1 MAKKKEI
8 KIDPHTIDDVDG
20 KLLAKVLDTNS
31 KSFHDLM
38 DAVNKDRVATINVAT
53 AAEEFTCIYG
63 ANKNLYRI
71 SPSLQDG
78 LRPGKRRALYALW
91 ELNNRPQNTKPE
103 TLKALK
109 NNTNKLLRVIGD
121 TSGKYH
127 PHGDTSVGDTICA
140 EGQGFRNTINTIG
153 PEGSYG
159 NINGQAHAAFRY
171 LEAYVPEYMIDCFF
185 DDFDSYCVPMRTSY
199 DGKGKEPEYLPAK
212 YPHVL
217 FNPQFSGIGYGLASN
232 IPPFNIQEVLEAT
245 IKLIKNPDAKIML
258 IPDFK
263 FGVDIVDTGYFKEIN
278 KNGSGKLTV
287 QGRYTV
293 DGVQNTIT
301 IWSLPLNVY
310 AQNWIKE
317 VATECKKGGVLEGK
331 VTGIDNYTGEDQVKV
346 ILHLAPDVNSD
357 EIIKWLTEKSGMKT
371 THAVAIRVVDNYVS
385 YLYGIKSL
393 LKEWIDFRRDC
404 LRSMCNYKLVRNM
417 EKEHL
422 TKVLLMLCSS
432 KAKAEEAMKIAR
444 ESQNKEE
451 NVQALMKRYDI
462 TSIQAREIA
471 EMRLS
476 QFNKD
481 RTLEY
486 EEVLKECTKEIKRLN
501 KILTDDKHI
510 DELMIEQLE
519 EGIKKYGV
527 PRRSRI
533 IRLDDELEIPDT
545 LHLVGISKSGYIKK
559 IKYKA
564 GKPIGEVGKDNRNVT
579 ILKAG
584 NRESVYVISSDGT
597 ISQIPLSSIPDMK
610 VEDIGV
616 EIKRYFG
623 GSGEIVTVLKVPTK
637 KEALVSAELELLV
650 ITRNGYAKR
659 VKLIDLKLKDGKE
672 QKILNLN
679 EGDELVKVVAVP
691 DNSMDVVICTSLGNG
706 IRLPL
711 DSIKTASKTAKGQR
725 IITMFQE
732 EDVTGASIIDPKI
745 KHLLYITSS
754 GKMKLTELK
763 YFPPVERGSKPIS
776 LIALDTME
784 RLIGVASAKKSD
796 MIKLYGKK
804 GGDSYDPA
812 AVSEIP
818 VRSRLAKGEKIIK
831 TLRSDVIV
839 GYKVFQA

>member
-1 MAKKKEI
+1 MAKKKEVV
-8 KIDPHTIDDVDG
+8 IDKNNIDYDDDREIL
-20 KLLAKVLDTNS
+20 KTNS
-31 KSFHDLM
+31 GMFHALM
-38 DAVNKDRVATINVAT
+38 DKVNKERVAEINVAI
-53 AAEEFTCIYG
+53 AAEEFACIYG

-71 SPSLQDG
+71 LPSLQDG
-78 LRPGKRRALYALW
+78 LRPGKRRVLYSLW
-91 ELNNRPQNTKPE
+91 EINHRPQNTKPD
-103 TLKALK
+103 TLRNLK
-109 NNTNKLLRVIGD
+109 NDKNKLSRIVGD
-121 TSGKYH
+121 ATGRYH
-127 PHGDTSVGDTICA
+127 PHGDTSVGDTICG
-140 EGQGFRNTINTIG
+140 EGQGFRNNINTIG
-153 PEGSYG
+153 PKGSYG
-159 NINGQAHAAFRY
+159 NINGERHAALRY
-171 LEAYVPEYMIDCFF
+171 LEAWVPEYLIDCFF
-185 DDFDSYCVPMRTSY
+185 DDFDSYCVPMRKTY
-199 DGKGKEPEYLPAK
+199 DGKGWEPEYLPAK

-217 FNPQFSGIGYGLASN
+217 FNPQFSGIGIGLASN

-245 IKLIKNPDAKIML
+245 IKLVKNPDAKIML

-263 FGVDIVDTGYFKEIN
+263 FGVDIVDTGYFKDIN
-278 KNGSGKLTV
+278 KTGQGKLMV

-293 DGVQNTIT
+293 DGVANTIT

-310 AQNWIKE
+310 AKDWIAK
-317 VATECKKGGVLEGK
+317 VAVECKKGGALDGRV
-331 VTGIDNYTGEDQVKV
+331 VSVDNYTDAEQIKI
-346 ILHLAPDVNSD
+346 ILQLAADANPDEV
-357 EIIKWLTEKSGMKT
+357 IKWLTEKSGMRT
-371 THAVAIRVVDNYVS
+371 THSVAIRVVDNYVS

-393 LKEWIDFRRDC
+393 LKEWINYRRDC

-422 TKVLLMLCSS
+422 TKVLIMLCSS
-432 KAKAEEAMKIAR
+432 KAKAEEAMQIAR
-444 ESQNKEE
+444 ESENKEE
-451 NVQALMKRYDI
+451 NIQALMKRYGI
-462 TSIQAREIA
+462 TSIQAKEIA

-481 RTLEY
+481 RTAECNAI
-486 EEVLKECTKEIKRLN
+486 LKECTVEIKRLN
-501 KILTDDKHI
+501 KILSDDKHI

-610 VEDIGV
+610 VDDIGV